1 MASSLGFF
9 FPYPIMGTSEVGNSE
24 TLMGIDQKGKT
35 EKSPQTY
42 SNQKIKDILAIL
54 KTFRQ
59 QPIPVKH
66 HG

>member
-1 MASSLGFF
+1 
-9 FPYPIMGTSEVGNSE
+9 MGTSEVGNSE

-59 QPIPVKH
+59 QPLPVKH
-66 HG
+66 HR